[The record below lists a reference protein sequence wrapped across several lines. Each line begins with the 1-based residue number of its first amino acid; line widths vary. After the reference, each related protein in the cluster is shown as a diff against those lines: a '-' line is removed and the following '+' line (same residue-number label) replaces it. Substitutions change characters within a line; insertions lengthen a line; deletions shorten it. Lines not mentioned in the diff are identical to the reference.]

1 MLVSYLGFKECFVFV
16 SCNLFI
22 YLHLLNLINNR
33 ILQILQ
39 RYHAGS
45 RVDGPPQVTVVCLLV
60 CQLLSH
66 SVSLSVSPQE
76 METEGP
82 RRTRI
87 IPEGP

>member
-1 MLVSYLGFKECFVFV
+1 M
-16 SCNLFI
+16 
-22 YLHLLNLINNR
+22 
-33 ILQILQ
+33 LQILQ

-82 RRTRI
+82 RRTLKD
-87 IPEGP
+87 PEGHRRMKMDPVKKAD

>member
-1 MLVSYLGFKECFVFV
+1 M
-16 SCNLFI
+16 
-22 YLHLLNLINNR
+22 
-33 ILQILQ
+33 LQILQ

-45 RVDGPPQVTVVCLLV
+45 RVDGPPQVIVVCLLV
-60 CQLLSH
+60 CQLLCH

-82 RRTRI
+82 RMTSI